1 MKSRFRR
8 LALAAALSTTVAPMA
23 FAEEGKFV
31 GDKYAEYFRDSEGP
45 RVALATVGDL
55 KKESSASKD
64 YVGDEV
70 RRVAGTDPIVDP
82 TTPAPA
88 LKPLSEV
95 GTPVAMSGTVGS
107 TASIGT
113 TIAGECAPCEQMPC
127 EALRSTVLCGRQD
140 YWMRAELL
148 LWFPQGRTTPP
159 MGVRTDPQTL
169 PYLGDPTAEAFG
181 ESYGNDLVP
190 GFRGDVGRYFGGGNY
205 GLGGRVWVLGEDDDD
220 FNFGGDGSTESL
232 GIPFYN
238 TYPPAL
244 GEDALIVGFDNL
256 AGNQFVGDA
265 TVSSSLSIVAAELYG
280 RALLGSSCRHR
291 FELIGGYSHFNIED
305 HFGLSAE
312 SVELPVGELTTFRD
326 DFDTRNEFHGGQLGS
341 EFTLNRGRWLA
352 SSLTKVH
359 LGNMSQTATVVGAS
373 SQEVIGSGV
382 LNSFDQGLFARGDAL
397 GTRQQDVFA
406 FAPEMNLR
414 LGYRFRQHVSFHVG
428 YSFIYWNNVALASDL
443 IDRNIYVDKSNLG
456 DAGPARAPR
465 SLSGS
470 GLWVQGIDLGATL
483 TF

>member
-1 MKSRFRR
+1 
-8 LALAAALSTTVAPMA
+8 
-23 FAEEGKFV
+23 
-31 GDKYAEYFRDSEGP
+31 
-45 RVALATVGDL
+45 
-55 KKESSASKD
+55 
-64 YVGDEV
+64 
-70 RRVAGTDPIVDP
+70 
-82 TTPAPA
+82 
-88 LKPLSEV
+88 
-95 GTPVAMSGTVGS
+95 
-107 TASIGT
+107 
-113 TIAGECAPCEQMPC
+113 
-127 EALRSTVLCGRQD
+127 
-140 YWMRAELL
+140 MRAELL

-256 AGNQFVGDA
+256 AGTQFDGDA